1 MEIAESSLSLRERK
15 HRRTERAIIRAA
27 AELTLEESF
36 AAATIPRIAERAEV
50 APRTVSRCF
59 PVKDEILFARTAK
72 HIERARGQFERGSGD
87 TIERLQA
94 WFDEEIA
101 LRDGD
106 AGDDAELERLKLRA
120 IEHDPELR
128 ALSVQHFDAIRE
140 MVTASIVRDIGGSP
154 SGLAAQVLAGAVMG
168 MFTGLQKSSLAA
180 ESRSA
185 RKGSSPAEAEGDLA
199 EELDRVFAVL
209 RTGLETLRVDAQR

>member
-59 PVKDEILFARTAK
+59 PVKDEILFARTAE
-72 HIERARGQFERGSGD
+72 HIERARRHFERGQGD

-94 WFDEEIA
+94 WFGEEIA
-101 LRDGD
+101 LQ
-106 AGDDAELERLKLRA
+106 AGDLAKDTELERLKLRA

-128 ALSVQHFDAIRE
+128 AVSLQHLDAIRGL
-140 MVTASIVRDIGGSP
+140 VSDSIVRDIGGSP
-154 SGLAAQVLAGAVMG
+154 SGLAAQVLSAAVMG
-168 MFTGLQKSSLAA
+168 MFTGLQSSVQST
-180 ESRSA
+180 EPRS
-185 RKGSSPAEAEGDLA
+185 DLT
-199 EELDRVFAVL
+199 EELDRVLVFL
-209 RTGLETLRVDAQR
+209 RSGLETLRVDPQP